1 MWAHVAQS
9 FAPVPDTLL
18 AAAAAEKQHGS
29 TVGGLDTVAGYATTD
44 LTAVG
49 EGRNTVRGPTDDLI
63 RW

>member
-1 MWAHVAQS
+1 M
-9 FAPVPDTLL
+9 PDTLL

-49 EGRNTVRGPTDDLI
+49 EGRNTVRGPTDELI